1 MPACP
6 SRTLAPGSLSRGWQG
21 LPLSHPHCPLKGWS
35 ALQDVF
41 RQDFRPKVNRG
52 IYSFG
57 WRRQVGWVRKM
68 DINSKRCFIPACRR
82 ETWGPR
88 AQRLGLK
95 INGNSSEERQSCL
108 RSQPGPQWRARASLA
123 MSPAVTST
131 PPVSLK
137 AGKMST
143 ETFSGEEPPVPPS
156 DTWGFQPPPWAS
168 GPALLPTP
176 PLTALRKTAP
186 PEHSPPL
193 LLHSFHLSAVASV
206 LTISK
211 I

>member
-6 SRTLAPGSLSRGWQG
+6 SRTLAPGFLSRGWQG
-21 LPLSHPHCPLKGWS
+21 PSLPPPLSPKGWS

-68 DINSKRCFIPACRR
+68 DINSKRCFIPARRR
-82 ETWGPR
+82 ETWGLLGPSCP
-88 AQRLGLK
+88 LGLK

-143 ETFSGEEPPVPPS
+143 ETFSGEELRFLPQTRGDFSLHPGLQAQPCCPHHLPSPP
-156 DTWGFQPPPWAS
+156 
-168 GPALLPTP
+168 
-176 PLTALRKTAP
+176 LRKTAP
-186 PEHSPPL
+186 PGTQPSAPAPSLSIYLRWL
-193 LLHSFHLSAVASV
+193 LSSL
-206 LTISK
+206 
-211 I
+211 